1 MTRDGQEDWQ
11 KRRYKKRY
19 VTHFINTR
27 NVFVNL
33 KKRGTL
39 EMGVSG
45 DIILCRYY
53 IQKK

>member
-1 MTRDGQEDWQ
+1 MDNWQ

-19 VTHFINTR
+19 VTFYKYKKCICKFENAR
-27 NVFVNL
+27 N
-33 KKRGTL
+33 RTL